1 MHGGGGGACHLT
13 HAAGQLRS
21 CPEPGPAI
29 LLTTAVCRVTCSA
42 WDGSSGRIAGPGYAR
57 LF

>member
-1 MHGGGGGACHLT
+1 MHGGGACRLT

-29 LLTTAVCRVTCSA
+29 LLTTAVCRGTCSA
-42 WDGSSGRIAGPGYAR
+42 WDGSSGQIAGPGYAR